1 MLSLTAAAYSADF
14 NWVGSDLD
22 DFLEPPNWDQNKV
35 PGSVDGK
42 DDNFFLVTHAD
53 PQLVNLDGDVDLSTG
68 RGLIEDTD
76 LSSLTTLEH
85 LSGTLDIGTLE
96 IGRDGFGEYRL
107 GPDAS
112 LNVGHLALGV
122 NEGST
127 GRFSND
133 GGQINVTGNATLIVG
148 DAGSGQFDQSSGT
161 TNDTNLILG
170 NQATGDGTVN
180 LSGGDIVISGTTTIG
195 KDGIGDFFQDG
206 GTHSAGIVT
215 IGANTDA
222 IGTYE
227 LLSGDLTATQL
238 FVGQGGADYGSSLNG
253 LLRQSGGTIT
263 VSQMQI
269 GGRDEGPNDPD
280 NGNGNGRYELLDGIA
295 TSQVTIVGRTGQ
307 GHVLQTGG
315 EFNAG
320 ILQLGSSGLV
330 AIDNGSGFDFYSSGT
345 YDLQDGI
352 LNTTS
357 TTVGLAGIGTFNQS
371 GVTEHNVDTDL
382 VVGSLRT
389 VEEPYSGQVN
399 EGVYNLAGGILAV
412 QGNSIIG
419 AGNNDGINFPGAAG
433 ATGTFNQTGGDH
445 TVTGD
450 LLLAQLGT
458 AGPGAGG
465 TGSYHLSAGML
476 NVQGDLRLSESN
488 GGGDATFVQDG
499 GAVFASLGFYQDG
512 SNGAGSSYTLNGG
525 TLSSGGF
532 GSMSDNSVFDHVG
545 GTHTSAG
552 LFIIGNSGGSDYDTV
567 YNMTGATAEANFN
580 ELWVGGFGIGIMNQ
594 SDGTVNVTTR
604 MTVGDGPNTDPS
616 RRYGEYNLSGGT
628 IDNTGSLIVGSGNG
642 VDQDAGFPGQ
652 PGGLGSFEQTGGDH
666 SIGGN
671 LVLGQSGN
679 VAGGTGTYTLS
690 SGTLHVMTDTLIGGS
705 GLPDGLQDGTGT
717 FTQTGGTFTTD
728 GAMTVGTGVGT
739 GTYNLSSTDPINNPA
754 VLNTFIT
761 YQNGPNSTFNQ
772 AGGTHNTAFLN
783 IYGGEYNLSSGTIE
797 VAGNMGVGHIFNS
810 AAFNQTGGDV
820 AVNDGTFGLYVGG
833 NAVPA
838 TTGTYTLDD
847 GTLTVAATTHV
858 GSDGVGTFNQNGG
871 THTADRLLLGE
882 NAGGN
887 GTYNLTGGILNDDAI
902 VGDAGVGV
910 VNTSGGTHNVTGDL
924 ILGNKVT
931 GDGTYNVS
939 GTGEVVVTGT
949 TRVGR
954 EGSGALTVADDG
966 RFTGTGFVTLGSAP
980 GSVGGLV
987 LTDSGAL
994 NIDYTGTGA
1003 QLLVGDQG
1011 TGSASQTGTSSVTT
1025 GSLRVGV
1032 QGGSTG
1038 TYTMDGGTLGVDDGS
1053 GVAGGM
1059 RIGLAGNG
1067 TFTQNG
1073 GAVNAAYVQI
1083 GGANFGQGGGG
1094 SGTYNLN
1101 GGQLVASGN
1110 VDINVDDNSFG
1121 ILNVAGGALAAGNI
1135 FNNDQLN
1142 YSAGSLSANV
1152 SNSANFNVSGG
1163 AQRTLTGNLS
1173 NNAGGVL
1180 DTAAATPLLV
1190 TGVLT
1195 NAATGQI
1202 QAGANITVGADYNN
1216 LAAGNGNAFN
1226 HRANVTG
1233 AGLILAAGNV
1243 TQAITGAVIGGT
1255 TASPVLDFGNVR
1267 VGASVT
1273 RNYQIA
1279 NTGTTGPDLR
1289 GAIQTSVNGGN
1300 ITDVRLT
1307 GSGVTAGNFGPV
1319 GIGASSGNQAVNFN
1333 ASSAGALTGQAVH
1346 IANNFDNVQDQT
1358 IEIAGAA
1365 FNAAVGN
1372 ATPTPVVLAN
1382 QRVGGSLSQ
1391 QLTVANTADAG
1402 AFSEDLNASFGANT
1416 GGATNN
1422 GGSVD
1427 GLLAG
1432 SSNSAAMNVGV
1443 DTATAGAKSGTVTLN
1458 YQTAGTVNGV
1468 SNGLGTASAGS
1479 QEITITGDVY
1489 RLAEG
1494 SATPDPVNFGNV
1506 HLNAAV
1512 SQSLT
1517 VSNTAANDGF
1527 SEGLNVS
1534 FGATSGDATNN
1545 GGAVNVLAAGGTS
1558 ASAMA
1563 VGIDT
1568 GSAGAKT
1575 GTVMVNYASDGTG
1588 TSGLAAIGAGSQA
1601 VEVSGAVYRLASA
1614 QINNAGGFS
1623 FGNVHVGDTVE
1634 HALSITNNVAN
1645 DAYSEGLD
1653 ASFGAVSDAR
1663 ILTSGSIGLL
1673 AAGGTN
1679 NASMVIGVN
1688 TSSAGSVNGTATVS
1702 FASNGSG
1709 TSGLGITALPSQDVS
1724 VSAGIVEGAV
1734 FRLANPVIQTAQPV
1748 DFGKV
1753 RINSA
1758 ASQALS
1764 ILNDVPNDGFS
1775 EKLNATAGVPTGA
1788 ATVSGSFGL
1797 LAPQG
1802 VDNSNIVVGLNTSVA
1817 GVRSGA
1823 GTIGFA
1829 SDGTGTSG
1837 LGITPLA
1844 SQGVDVT
1851 GEVYR
1856 LADPTL
1862 NTPTVTLLARVG
1874 DAVPSANLSVTNNS
1888 PDQYTEAL
1896 KVDIGPVSA
1905 GFSGSG
1911 AIAAL
1916 AAQATDAASL
1926 SVSLAST
1933 ATSQNI
1939 NGTAELDFQST
1950 GAGTTGEADVSVG
1963 SAFVSLAGKVYEK
1976 AVALVQQ
1983 VVDFGIVHVGE
1994 LVAALGVSV
2003 TNDAPGAALNDTLTG
2018 SIGGASGPFTTA
2030 GNLGTGLLAGVTDT
2044 SSLGVELDTSAAGIF
2059 AGTAA
2064 ASLFSHNP
2072 DMADLALGSF
2082 QVDLMAQVNNYANAD
2097 LAKTGGGGSFGGGGL
2112 EYFLDFGNV
2121 LLNSGPLV
2129 ASLEVRNAVS
2139 GPADLLDGLFNI
2151 LGTQDFAY
2159 NAFNDFFNLAGGAA
2173 LGGLSVSFD
2182 PTSLGVFSD
2191 DIVLVSSGH
2200 NGSGYRAG
2208 LDEITLRVR
2217 ANVVSDAGGTVPEPG
2232 SLALVAIAL
2241 AAMRLAR
2248 RRAAALH

>member
-1 MLSLTAAAYSADF
+1 MNSVHLRCPRLMRLPLCLAMLSLTAAAYSADF

-122 NEGST
+122 NAGST

-170 NQATGDGTVN
+170 NQATGFGTVN

-227 LLSGDLTATQL
+227 WLSGDLTATQV

-307 GHVLQTGG
+307 GQVLQTGG

-628 IDNTGSLIVGSGNG
+628 IDNTGNLIVGSGNG

-924 ILGNKVT
+924 ILGNQVT

-954 EGSGALTVADDG
+954 EGAGVLTVADDG

-1190 TGVLT
+1190 TGALT

-1300 ITDVRLT
+1300 ITDARLT
-1307 GSGVTAGNFGPV
+1307 GSGVTAGNFGP
-1319 GIGASSGNQAVNFN
+1319 IGTGANSGNQAVNFN

-1391 QLTVANTADAG
+1391 QLTVSNTADAG
-1402 AFSEDLNASFGANT
+1402 AFSEDLNASFGVPT
-1416 GGATNN
+1416 
-1422 GGSVD
+1422 
-1427 GLLAG
+1427 
-1432 SSNSAAMNVGV
+1432 
-1443 DTATAGAKSGTVTLN
+1443 
-1458 YQTAGTVNGV
+1458 
-1468 SNGLGTASAGS
+1468 
-1479 QEITITGDVY
+1479 
-1489 RLAEG
+1489 
-1494 SATPDPVNFGNV
+1494 
-1506 HLNAAV
+1506 
-1512 SQSLT
+1512 
-1517 VSNTAANDGF
+1517 
-1527 SEGLNVS
+1527 
-1534 FGATSGDATNN
+1534 
-1545 GGAVNVLAAGGTS
+1545 LAA
-1558 ASAMA
+1558 
-1563 VGIDT
+1563 
-1568 GSAGAKT
+1568 
-1575 GTVMVNYASDGTG
+1575 
-1588 TSGLAAIGAGSQA
+1588 
-1601 VEVSGAVYRLASA
+1601 
-1614 QINNAGGFS
+1614 
-1623 FGNVHVGDTVE
+1623 
-1634 HALSITNNVAN
+1634 
-1645 DAYSEGLD
+1645 
-1653 ASFGAVSDAR
+1653 
-1663 ILTSGSIGLL
+1663 
-1673 AAGGTN
+1673 
-1679 NASMVIGVN
+1679 
-1688 TSSAGSVNGTATVS
+1688 
-1702 FASNGSG
+1702 
-1709 TSGLGITALPSQDVS
+1709 P
-1724 VSAGIVEGAV
+1724 
-1734 FRLANPVIQTAQPV
+1734 
-1748 DFGKV
+1748 
-1753 RINSA
+1753 
-1758 ASQALS
+1758 
-1764 ILNDVPNDGFS
+1764 
-1775 EKLNATAGVPTGA
+1775 PT
-1788 ATVSGSFGL
+1788 
-1797 LAPQG
+1797 
-1802 VDNSNIVVGLNTSVA
+1802 
-1817 GVRSGA
+1817 
-1823 GTIGFA
+1823 
-1829 SDGTGTSG
+1829 
-1837 LGITPLA
+1837 
-1844 SQGVDVT
+1844 
-1851 GEVYR
+1851 
-1856 LADPTL
+1856 
-1862 NTPTVTLLARVG
+1862 
-1874 DAVPSANLSVTNNS
+1874 
-1888 PDQYTEAL
+1888 
-1896 KVDIGPVSA
+1896 
-1905 GFSGSG
+1905 
-1911 AIAAL
+1911 
-1916 AAQATDAASL
+1916 
-1926 SVSLAST
+1926 
-1933 ATSQNI
+1933 
-1939 NGTAELDFQST
+1939 
-1950 GAGTTGEADVSVG
+1950 
-1963 SAFVSLAGKVYEK
+1963 
-1976 AVALVQQ
+1976 
-1983 VVDFGIVHVGE
+1983 
-1994 LVAALGVSV
+1994 
-2003 TNDAPGAALNDTLTG
+2003 
-2018 SIGGASGPFTTA
+2018 
-2030 GNLGTGLLAGVTDT
+2030 
-2044 SSLGVELDTSAAGIF
+2044 
-2059 AGTAA
+2059 TAA
-2064 ASLFSHNP
+2064 AS
-2072 DMADLALGSF
+2072 MACW
-2082 QVDLMAQVNNYANAD
+2082 
-2097 LAKTGGGGSFGGGGL
+2097 
-2112 EYFLDFGNV
+2112 
-2121 LLNSGPLV
+2121 P
-2129 ASLEVRNAVS
+2129 
-2139 GPADLLDGLFNI
+2139 
-2151 LGTQDFAY
+2151 
-2159 NAFNDFFNLAGGAA
+2159 
-2173 LGGLSVSFD
+2173 
-2182 PTSLGVFSD
+2182 
-2191 DIVLVSSGH
+2191 
-2200 NGSGYRAG
+2200 
-2208 LDEITLRVR
+2208 
-2217 ANVVSDAGGTVPEPG
+2217 
-2232 SLALVAIAL
+2232 
-2241 AAMRLAR
+2241 
-2248 RRAAALH
+2248 AAATAPR